1 MGREDFTAIR
11 AAAPTAPPGETSFDY
26 EVGIPGAIGNPVR
39 GEVDE
44 FLWHPSSEVTIRFV
58 AVTVSIDD

>member
-44 FLWHPSSEVTIRFV
+44 FLWHPSSKFTIRFV